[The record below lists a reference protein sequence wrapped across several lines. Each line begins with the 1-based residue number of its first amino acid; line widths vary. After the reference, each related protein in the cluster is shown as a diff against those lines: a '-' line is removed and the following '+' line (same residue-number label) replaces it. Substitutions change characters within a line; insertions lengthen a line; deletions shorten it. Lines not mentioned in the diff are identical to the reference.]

1 MSCRGSVVWDEG
13 VLGYNFGNHPLNP
26 IRLEFTVA
34 LARELGVL
42 DDVAVV
48 APRLATREELLVA
61 HDADYLDAVQTA
73 SEDPTF
79 SGYGLGTDDDPVFSG
94 MYDASA
100 LVAGGAL
107 VAADAVSSS
116 AVEHALN
123 LAGGL
128 HHAMRGYASGF
139 CVFND
144 VVLGIRRLLA
154 GGAQRVAY
162 VDIDVH
168 HGDGVQAAFYDD
180 PRVLTISLHQ
190 DPRTLFPGTGMPSEL
205 GRGDGVGSA
214 INVAAG
220 D

>member
-1 MSCRGSVVWDEG
+1 MSCRSSVVWDEG

-42 DDVAVV
+42 DDVEVV
-48 APRLATREELLVA
+48 APRRATREELLVA
-61 HDADYLDAVQTA
+61 HDADYLDAVQA
-73 SEDPTF
+73 AGEDPTF

-123 LAGGL
+123 LAGGRRAAGRL
-128 HHAMRGYASGF
+128 CRHRRAPRRRRPGRVLRRPAGLDHQPASGPQ
-139 CVFND
+139 D
-144 VVLGIRRLLA
+144 AL
-154 GGAQRVAY
+154 
-162 VDIDVH
+162 
-168 HGDGVQAAFYDD
+168 
-180 PRVLTISLHQ
+180 PRHWHAVRAWS
-190 DPRTLFPGTGMPSEL
+190 G
-205 GRGDGVGSA
+205 
-214 INVAAG
+214 
-220 D
+220 

>member
-42 DDVAVV
+42 DDVEVV
-48 APRLATREELLVA
+48 APRRATREELLVA

-116 AVEHALN
+116 AV
-123 LAGGL
+123 
-128 HHAMRGYASGF
+128 
-139 CVFND
+139 
-144 VVLGIRRLLA
+144 
-154 GGAQRVAY
+154 
-162 VDIDVH
+162 
-168 HGDGVQAAFYDD
+168 
-180 PRVLTISLHQ
+180 
-190 DPRTLFPGTGMPSEL
+190 
-205 GRGDGVGSA
+205 
-214 INVAAG
+214 
-220 D
+220 